1 MCLFVL
7 YRIFFVKYPQR
18 DPKLT
23 DLNYSGEGIQRGK
36 KSNFNINTQVSST
49 KTIRAYPLKGQL
61 ILGYN
66 MIVLQEDPVKGSFV
80 WK

>member
-23 DLNYSGEGIQRGK
+23 DLNYSGEGIQGGK

-49 KTIRAYPLKGQL
+49 KQSGH
-61 ILGYN
+61 IL
-66 MIVLQEDPVKGSFV
+66 
-80 WK
+80 